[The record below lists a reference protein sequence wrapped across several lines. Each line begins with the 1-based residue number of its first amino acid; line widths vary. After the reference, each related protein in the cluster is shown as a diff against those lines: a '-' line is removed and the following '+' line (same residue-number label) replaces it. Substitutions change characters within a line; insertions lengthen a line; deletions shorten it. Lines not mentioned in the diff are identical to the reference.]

1 MNNKDVVTGCT
12 THIVTEELDSGKI
25 LMQEE
30 VGILPHDTLEDVT
43 RAVHKAEYRI
53 LPETL
58 RNLNINGE

>member
-1 MNNKDVVTGCT
+1 
-12 THIVTEELDSGKI
+12 
-25 LMQEE
+25 MQEE

-58 RNLNINGE
+58 RNLNIGSE